1 VKTVW
6 DAKRQFIWLVA
17 GLTAGTF
24 VVYLDSHD
32 DDGNFVPRFFVFME
46 TLLLIIISTMFY
58 IYSKKKH

>member
-1 VKTVW
+1 MW
-6 DAKRQFIWLVA
+6 DAKRQFIWLFA

-24 VVYLDSHD
+24 IVYLDSRD